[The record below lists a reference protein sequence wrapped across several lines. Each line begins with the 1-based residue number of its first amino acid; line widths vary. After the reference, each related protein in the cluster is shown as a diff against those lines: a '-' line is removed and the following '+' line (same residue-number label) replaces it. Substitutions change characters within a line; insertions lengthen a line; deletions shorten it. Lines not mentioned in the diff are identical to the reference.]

1 MQPAIDLVP
10 VAQAIC
16 GQQGLHF
23 VAKAGEGAFKQTFRV
38 ETSDGTAQALK
49 VYKAG
54 YHSERSE
61 REIRAMQTCD
71 HSNIARLTTIDH
83 IDVTGQEHLYTLE
96 EFLGGSTLT
105 ERLQRDG
112 LFDAPAVIALG
123 TELIDAVGHIATHQF
138 VHRDL
143 KPDNILFREG
153 TTTPVIVDFGLV
165 RDLSATSLTVDWA
178 MPGPGTPIFA
188 APEQLNNAKH
198 LIDWRTDQ
206 FSLGVVLAICI
217 FGQHPYDR
225 GDIGTTIQTV
235 ATHGQV
241 SAAFTRNVRQSGLG
255 ALAKMVAPWPATR
268 FRTTQELA
276 TTWALQG
283 TP

>member
-1 MQPAIDLVP
+1 MQPTIDLAP

-16 GQQGLHF
+16 SLQGLRF

-38 ETSDGTAQALK
+38 EASGGTTQALK

-71 HSNIARLTTIDH
+71 HPNIARLATIDR
-83 IDVTGQEHLYTLE
+83 VYVAGQEHLYTLE
-96 EFLGGSTLT
+96 EFLGGNTLT

-112 LFDAPAVIALG
+112 LFDVPSVVAMG
-123 TELIDAVGHIATHQF
+123 TALIDAVGHIAAHQF

-143 KPDNILFREG
+143 KPDNILFRDG
-153 TTTPVIVDFGLV
+153 TTIPVIVDFGLV

-178 MPGPGTPIFA
+178 MPGPGTPYFA

-198 LIDWRTDQ
+198 LIDWRADQ
-206 FSLGVVLAICI
+206 FSLGVVLATCA
-217 FGQHPYDR
+217 FGQHPYAA
-225 GDIGTTIQTV
+225 GTIGTTIQTV

-241 SAAFTRNVRQSGLG
+241 SALFARHVRQSGLG
-255 ALAKMVAPWPATR
+255 ALEKMVAVWPATR
-268 FRTTQELA
+268 FRTPQELA
-276 TTWALQG
+276 TAWAHQG
-283 TP
+283 IP